1 MVDRAWPQVL
11 RTLLNRQELSA
22 DEARW
27 AMNEIMSGEATP
39 AQVAAFAV
47 LLRAKGE
54 SAPEVDGLVSAMLTH
69 TEKVPVEAD
78 CADIVGT
85 GGDNAHTV
93 NISTMAS
100 LVVAGGGVP
109 VVKHGNRAASSK
121 CGSADLLEE
130 LGIPLDLS
138 SEAVVRCVTEAGIG
152 FCFAAR
158 FHPGMRH
165 AAKPRREMGIPTAFN
180 FLGPLSNPAQP
191 RATAVG
197 CADATIAPVMAEVL
211 AKRGASALVVRGED
225 GIDELSIAAPTR
237 IWLVASGTVTETVID
252 AAELGIARAPL
263 ESLRGGDAKYNARV
277 AREVLAGAHG
287 PARDSVVLNAA
298 AAFAAHEGLRQ
309 DISDGVTQALARGIA
324 RANETLDS
332 GAAAQALDAWRT
344 VANR

>member
-69 TEKVPVEAD
+69 TEKVPVGAD

-237 IWLVASGTVTETVID
+237 VWLVASGTVTETVID
-252 AAELGIARAPL
+252 AAELGIARSPL

-309 DISDGVTQALARGIA
+309 DISGGVTQALARGIA

>member
-237 IWLVASGTVTETVID
+237 VWLVANGTVTETVID

>member
-309 DISDGVTQALARGIA
+309 DISGGVTQALTRGIA